1 MEYCNPLDLA
11 YKFQHY
17 GKAAH
22 REAADPTLVL
32 FKGTYYLFA
41 SMSAGFYY
49 SNDLASWQWHENRNL
64 DMYLYAPDARQIG
77 DYLYFCASSKGES
90 STIWRTKDPLSDQ
103 FEKVSA
109 PFDFWDPAIF
119 SDDDGRVYLYW
130 GSANDRPIYGTEL
143 DPATMTPIGER
154 KSLIYGDKNS
164 HGFERFN
171 FPGKKKKD
179 RPELEQTL
187 YDIFF
192 GSGDPF
198 MEGPYMSKL
207 NGRYYLQYSAPATEE
222 SIYSNGYVVGDAP
235 LGPFTFGVNSPFSSR
250 LSGFITA
257 AGHGST
263 MEDRYGNLWH
273 VASMGI
279 SVNADFERR
288 VGLFPAGVDQDGL
301 LFCNQ
306 NFADYPLEI
315 PQGKFDPWSI
325 KPRHMLLSYRKP
337 VKASSFAEGH
347 PAQLSVDESIKTW
360 WTARGSKGEWL
371 NLDLG
376 EPCSVHG
383 IQINF
388 AEEGIP
394 VMQMPPEACGLPGAV
409 GGRYVDS
416 GKQLR
421 TRYLLEGS
429 LDGENW
435 TTRVDARTT
444 EDDRSH
450 PYHVLAQDTQLRF
463 VRITCEETPYNSLV
477 SISGLRVFGIGNG
490 EKPQRVAGGH
500 AVMEDPMTCR
510 LTWDKAEGAT
520 GYNVRFGIAPDKLY
534 ASYQVYGSEE
544 AFITTLNAGETY
556 YYAIDAYNENGVT
569 EGGVNKM

>member
-109 PFDFWDPAIF
+109 PFDFWNPAIF

-273 VASMGI
+273 VASMASTLILNAASACFPQAWIRMVCCSAIRISPIIRWKFPKANLIPGRSSPATCCFPTASRWKRHPLRRGI
-279 SVNADFERR
+279 LPSC
-288 VGLFPAGVDQDGL
+288 L
-301 LFCNQ
+301 
-306 NFADYPLEI
+306 
-315 PQGKFDPWSI
+315 W
-325 KPRHMLLSYRKP
+325 M
-337 VKASSFAEGH
+337 KASRPGGQ
-347 PAQLSVDESIKTW
+347 P
-360 WTARGSKGEWL
+360 GE
-371 NLDLG
+371 
-376 EPCSVHG
+376 
-383 IQINF
+383 
-388 AEEGIP
+388 AK
-394 VMQMPPEACGLPGAV
+394 A
-409 GGRYVDS
+409 
-416 GKQLR
+416 
-421 TRYLLEGS
+421 
-429 LDGENW
+429 
-435 TTRVDARTT
+435 
-444 EDDRSH
+444 
-450 PYHVLAQDTQLRF
+450 
-463 VRITCEETPYNSLV
+463 
-477 SISGLRVFGIGNG
+477 NG
-490 EKPQRVAGGH
+490 
-500 AVMEDPMTCR
+500 
-510 LTWDKAEGAT
+510 
-520 GYNVRFGIAPDKLY
+520 
-534 ASYQVYGSEE
+534 
-544 AFITTLNAGETY
+544 
-556 YYAIDAYNENGVT
+556 
-569 EGGVNKM
+569 

>member
-90 STIWRTKDPLSDQ
+90 STIWRTKAPLSDQ

-171 FPGKKKKD
+171 FPGKS
-179 RPELEQTL
+179 PELEQTL

-337 VKASSFAEGH
+337 VEASSFAEGH

-435 TTRVDARTT
+435 TTLVDARTT

-463 VRITCEETPYNSLV
+463 VRITCEETPYNSPV